1 MINKKPSV
9 LIVDD
14 EPVVCDLL
22 RDELS
27 ERGYLCFT
35 ALNVNDALTKL
46 AAHDFDVALLDIKLP
61 GISGME
67 LLRRIRLKHN
77 NTAAVMITCV
87 NNIDIAVEAIKLGAL
102 DYIVK
107 PFDID
112 RVCTSVRKALG
123 DNKRS
128 AERRDCK
135 KSLYV
140 GGKGEDDEGKR
151 ESTRQIDAIA
161 FGVEAKLDSFT
172 SFSKIVIERT
182 IDTARQL
189 GIPEE
194 EIQRWADTRLR
205 LDSERN
211 RIIESLLDKVQ
222 RSPLAQSILGMT
234 EVHLYT
240 RKSSESQN

>member
-35 ALNVNDALTKL
+35 AFNVNDALTKL
-46 AAHDFDVALLDIKLP
+46 VAHDFDVALLDIKLP

-77 NTAAVMITCV
+77 NTATVMITCV

-112 RVCTSVRKALG
+112 RVCTSVRKALE

-135 KSLYV
+135 TSPYV
-140 GGKGEDDEGKR
+140 GGKGGNDTAR
-151 ESTRQIDAIA
+151 EEFTRQMDAIA
-161 FGVEAKLDSFT
+161 FGVEAQLESLT
-172 SFSKIVIERT
+172 SFSKMVTERT
-182 IDTARQL
+182 IDTAYQL

-194 EIQRWADTRLR
+194 EIQRWAKIRLR
-205 LDSERN
+205 LDSERY

-222 RSPLAQSILGMT
+222 RSQLTQSIIGLT
-234 EVHLYT
+234 KVHLYT